1 MQQRQYVAQKAQN
14 IYYLTL
20 YRQSLLISTL
30 YYTILYYIPRVDKS
44 FKESKEDN

>member
-1 MQQRQYVAQKAQN
+1 MQQRQYLAQKAQN
-14 IYYLTL
+14 IYYLAL

-30 YYTILYYIPRVDKS
+30 YYIPRIDKS